1 MINLF
6 SAPDKEKDSQGYMVF
21 VLTLLWTA
29 TSGFVDLLNLF
40 LFSENWVRWL
50 SFLGISIFIAL
61 VNLLLI
67 QWRRVKLAS
76 WSLTLM
82 LWLFIAL
89 ASYFAGGLSAPRI
102 LSQTCVILTAG
113 FLLGWR
119 GGLAIGLLTV
129 GSDLWLAFLEENGQL
144 PPSSIQATPYF
155 RWLNS
160 IIPFGTILVL
170 QYYATRHLQAG
181 LAAMKREIELREQLE
196 NEKNDTVR
204 NLRERVKEL
213 TTLYLASKTLREEEL
228 LPDERFRDIATIL
241 PQGFSSPEYTGA
253 RIYYGGREFLSERF
267 RPSAWSFSAEAK
279 TTSGTKVGVEV
290 VYLNE
295 PVTPEI
301 DPILSEEKDMVKML
315 VDTLK
320 DYIERG
326 ERKFELEDFRYA
338 LDLAAMVSIAD
349 ADANFNFVN
358 DNFCRVSKYSREE
371 LLNSNHMILYSGVHS
386 PEYFEDM
393 AIAMQHGKPFR
404 GEFCNRA
411 KDGSL
416 YWVDSTVV
424 PFLNAEGKVYQW
436 LSINYDITERKIA
449 EEKLVQSEERYKSLI
464 EIANIGAWEYH
475 IDTGQTWC
483 SPQYFSMLGIDRVE
497 GTRDDSLEE
506 MWVSRIHPEDKA
518 EAYGRFKAF
527 VESDTNQLYEAIFR
541 LAHEDGSWVWA
552 WSRARKLQDEKGN
565 LTSVVLG
572 SEIDITERI
581 QAEEKIKESEQQIRK
596 ITSQVP
602 AITYMFQ
609 IFEDGHTNIL
619 FMNKGMDRFG
629 YPFVVEKAS
638 QTHEKLTEI
647 LYSDDRDKY
656 SNAMK
661 EAYRTQNPISF
672 QYRVVFGDVVR
683 WRWMQAVP
691 EKDKNGNTVW
701 YGATSDV
708 TQLVEYI
715 ASIEQ
720 MIFDVGHVIRRPI
733 SNMLSLTNVI
743 QSGVLNDQEVRE
755 ISQNL
760 SLIAQEMDKFIRELN
775 DTYQEKRQN
784 THFKVDITSMLD
796 NRSNLFD

>member
-6 SAPDKEKDSQGYMVF
+6 SAPDKEKNSQGYMVF
-21 VLTLLWTA
+21 VLTVLWTV
-29 TSGFVDLLNLF
+29 TTGFVDLVNLF
-40 LFSENWVRWL
+40 FFSENWVRWL

-61 VNLLLI
+61 VNLILI
-67 QWRRVKLAS
+67 QWGRIKLAS
-76 WSLTLM
+76 WSLTFM

-170 QYYATRHLQAG
+170 QYYATRHLQAS
-181 LAAMKREIELREQLE
+181 LAAMKREIELREQVE
-196 NEKNDTVR
+196 HEKNETVR

-213 TTLYLASKTLREEEL
+213 TTLYLASKTLQEEEL
-228 LPDERFRDIATIL
+228 LPDERFRDIATLL
-241 PQGFSSPEYTGA
+241 PEGFYTPEFTGA
-253 RIYYGGREFLSERF
+253 RIYYGGKEFLSERF
-267 RPSAWSFSAEAK
+267 RPSALSFSAESK
-279 TTSGTKVGVEV
+279 TSSGTKVGVEV

-295 PVTPEI
+295 AVTPEI
-301 DPILSEEKDMVKML
+301 DPILPEEKEMLKML
-315 VDTLK
+315 VDTLR

-371 LLNSNHMILYSGVHS
+371 LLKANHMILHSGIHS
-386 PEYFEDM
+386 PEYFEDIV
-393 AIAMQHGKPFR
+393 IAMQNGKPFR

-416 YWVDSTVV
+416 YWVDSTLV

-436 LSINYDITERKIA
+436 LSINYDITERKLA
-449 EEKLVQSEERYKSLI
+449 AEKLSQSEERYKSLI
-464 EIANIGAWEYH
+464 EVASIGAWEYH
-475 IDTGQTWC
+475 IDTGETWC
-483 SPQYFSMLGIDRVE
+483 SAQYFSMLGMDITEGIGDGSLDEVWVDR
-497 GTRDDSLEE
+497 L
-506 MWVSRIHPEDKA
+506 HPDEKE
-518 EAYGRFKAF
+518 EAYGRFKDF
-527 VESDTNQLYEAIFR
+527 VESETSERYESIFR
-541 LAHEDGSWVWA
+541 LRHEDGNWIWA
-552 WSRARKLQDEKGN
+552 WSRARKLRDEEGN
-565 LTSVVLG
+565 LTSIVLG
-572 SEIDITERI
+572 SEIDITERV
-581 QAEEKIKESEQQIRK
+581 QAEEKIKESEQLIRK

-602 AITYMFQ
+602 GNTYMFQ
-609 IFEDGHTNIL
+609 ILEDGHTNII
-619 FMNKGMDRFG
+619 FMNRGTDRFG
-629 YPFVVEKAS
+629 YPFVMGQAS
-638 QTHEKLTEI
+638 KHPEKLTEI
-647 LYSDDRDKY
+647 LHPDDKDKY
-656 SNAMK
+656 SKAMR
-661 EAYRTQNPISF
+661 EAFRSQEPISF
-672 QYRVVFGDVVR
+672 HYRVVFGDVVR

-691 EKDKNGNTVW
+691 EKDKNGEIVW

-733 SNMLSLTNVI
+733 SNMLSLTSVI

-755 ISQNL
+755 ISQHLN
-760 SLIAQEMDKFIRELN
+760 LIAQEMDKFIRELN
-775 DTYQEKRQN
+775 HTYQEKRQN